1 MAVHIEKPFDSVN
14 HNFVFEK
21 KKKNGFGSGFIKF
34 INILIKNR
42 NHVLSMMVKQ
52 HHILI

>member
-14 HNFVFEK
+14 HNCVFE

-34 INILIKNR
+34 IKILIKNR

>member
-14 HNFVFEK
+14 HNCVFE
-21 KKKNGFGSGFIKF
+21 KKNGFGSEFIKF
-34 INILIKNR
+34 IKILIKNR